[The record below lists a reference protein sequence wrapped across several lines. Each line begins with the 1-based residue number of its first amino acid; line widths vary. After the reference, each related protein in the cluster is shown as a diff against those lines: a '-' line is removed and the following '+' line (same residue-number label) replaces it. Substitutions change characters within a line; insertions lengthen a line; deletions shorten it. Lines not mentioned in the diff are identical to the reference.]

1 VKGLLCRLVRIFKHP
16 AIERDVMTVRLGI
29 VMDPIDRIQ
38 FKKDSSLAMLWA
50 AQHRGWQL
58 VYMEPED
65 MYLDG
70 GQARARSRNLTV
82 RMDPIDWYSFE
93 SEDDI
98 ALGDLDVILM
108 RQDPPVD
115 REFLMATYILSAA
128 EEQGALVV
136 NSPATLRDCNE
147 KLFATQFEDLTPPLI
162 VTCSSARLRAFYA
175 EHKDIIMKPIDGM
188 GGSSIFRIKENDG
201 NLGVIIETLTEHGT
215 RQAMAQ
221 KFVPAITQGDKRIL
235 MIEGE
240 PVPYALARIPSA
252 GENRG
257 NLAAGGRGEGRELTD
272 RDREICARVAPVI
285 KAKGLMFVGLDVIG
299 DYLTEINVT
308 SPTCIRELDAAFG
321 IDISAMLMD
330 AIANRLQ
337 QR

>member
-1 VKGLLCRLVRIFKHP
+1 
-16 AIERDVMTVRLGI
+16 MTVRLGI
-29 VMDPIDRIQ
+29 VMDPIDQIQ

-50 AQHRGWQL
+50 AQQRGWQL
-58 VYMEPED
+58 MYMEPVD
-65 MYLDG
+65 LYLHG

-82 RMDPIDWYSFE
+82 RMDPNDWYSLE
-93 SEDDI
+93 SEQDI

-115 REFLMATYILSAA
+115 REFMIATYILSAA
-128 EEQGALVV
+128 EDQGALVV
-136 NSPATLRDCNE
+136 NPPSTLRDCNE

-162 VTCSSARLRAFYA
+162 VTSSAERLRAFYA
-175 EHKDIIMKPIDGM
+175 EHKDIILKPIDGM
-188 GGSSIFRIKENDG
+188 GGSSIFRVKENDG
-201 NLGVIIETLTEHGT
+201 NLGVIIETLTNHGAW
-215 RQAMAQ
+215 QAMAQ
-221 KFVPAITQGDKRIL
+221 KFIPEIKQGDKRIL

-240 PVPYALARIPSA
+240 AVPYALARIPTA

-308 SPTCIRELDAAFG
+308 SPTCIRELDTAFG
-321 IDISAMLMD
+321 TDIGGLLMD

>member
-1 VKGLLCRLVRIFKHP
+1 
-16 AIERDVMTVRLGI
+16 MTVRLGI

-50 AQHRGWQL
+50 AQQRGWQL
-58 VYMEPED
+58 VYMAPED
-65 MYLDG
+65 MYLAG

-82 RMDPIDWYSFE
+82 RMDPSDWYSFE

-136 NSPATLRDCNE
+136 NPPAALRDCNE
-147 KLFATQFEDLTPPLI
+147 KLFATQFVDLTPPLI

-175 EHKDIIMKPIDGM
+175 EHKDVIMKPIDGM

-257 NLAAGGRGEGRELTD
+257 NLAVGGRGEGRELSD

-330 AIANRLQ
+330 AIAKRLQ

>member
-1 VKGLLCRLVRIFKHP
+1 
-16 AIERDVMTVRLGI
+16 MTVRLGI
-29 VMDPIDRIQ
+29 VMDPINRIQ

-50 AQHRGWQL
+50 AQQRGWQL

-65 MYLDG
+65 MYLKG

-82 RMDPIDWYSFE
+82 RMDPNDWYSFE
-93 SEDDI
+93 PEDDI

-128 EEQGALVV
+128 EVQGALVV
-136 NSPATLRDCNE
+136 NPPATLRDCNE

-330 AIANRLQ
+330 AIAKRLQ

>member
-1 VKGLLCRLVRIFKHP
+1 
-16 AIERDVMTVRLGI
+16 MTVRLGI

-50 AQHRGWQL
+50 AQQRGWQL
-58 VYMEPED
+58 VYMAPED
-65 MYLDG
+65 MYLAG

-330 AIANRLQ
+330 AIAKRLQ

>member
-1 VKGLLCRLVRIFKHP
+1 
-16 AIERDVMTVRLGI
+16 MTVRLGI

-50 AQHRGWQL
+50 AQQRGWQL
-58 VYMEPED
+58 VYMEPGD
-65 MYLDG
+65 MYLNG

-82 RMDPIDWYSFE
+82 RMDPSDWYSFE

-115 REFLMATYILSAA
+115 REFLMATYILSSA

-136 NSPATLRDCNE
+136 NPPATLRDCNE

-175 EHKDIIMKPIDGM
+175 EHKDVIMKPIDGM

-330 AIANRLQ
+330 AIAKRLQ

>member
-1 VKGLLCRLVRIFKHP
+1 
-16 AIERDVMTVRLGI
+16 MTVRLGI

-50 AQHRGWQL
+50 AQQRGWQL
-58 VYMEPED
+58 VYMAPED
-65 MYLDG
+65 MYLAG

-82 RMDPIDWYSFE
+82 RMDPSDWYSFE

-136 NSPATLRDCNE
+136 NPPAALRDCNE
-147 KLFATQFEDLTPPLI
+147 KLFATQFVDLTPPLI

-175 EHKDIIMKPIDGM
+175 EHKDVIMKPIDGM

-257 NLAAGGRGEGRELTD
+257 NLAVGGRGEGRELSD

-321 IDISAMLMD
+321 IDISATLIE
-330 AIANRLQ
+330 AIASRLQ

>member
-1 VKGLLCRLVRIFKHP
+1 
-16 AIERDVMTVRLGI
+16 
-29 VMDPIDRIQ
+29 MDPIDRIQ

-50 AQHRGWQL
+50 AQQRGWQL

-65 MYLDG
+65 MYLEG

-82 RMDPIDWYSFE
+82 RMDPNDWCSLE
-93 SEDDI
+93 PEADI

-136 NSPATLRDCNE
+136 NPPAMLRDCNE

-175 EHKDIIMKPIDGM
+175 EHKDVIMKPIDGM

-221 KFVPAITQGDKRIL
+221 KFVPDIKQGDKRIL

-330 AIANRLQ
+330 AIGNRLQ

>member
-1 VKGLLCRLVRIFKHP
+1 
-16 AIERDVMTVRLGI
+16 
-29 VMDPIDRIQ
+29 MDPIDRIQ

-50 AQHRGWQL
+50 AQQRGWQL
-58 VYMEPED
+58 VYMEPGD
-65 MYLDG
+65 MYLNG

-82 RMDPIDWYSFE
+82 RMDPSDWYSFE

-115 REFLMATYILSAA
+115 REFLMATYILSSA

-136 NSPATLRDCNE
+136 NPPATLRDCNE

-175 EHKDIIMKPIDGM
+175 EHKDVIMKPIDGM

-330 AIANRLQ
+330 AIAKRLQ

>member
-1 VKGLLCRLVRIFKHP
+1 
-16 AIERDVMTVRLGI
+16 MTVRLGI
-29 VMDPIDRIQ
+29 VMDPINRIQ

-50 AQHRGWQL
+50 AQQRGWQL

-65 MYLDG
+65 MYLKG

-82 RMDPIDWYSFE
+82 RMDPNDWYSFE
-93 SEDDI
+93 PEDDI

-128 EEQGALVV
+128 EVQGALVV
-136 NSPATLRDCNE
+136 NPPATLRDCNE

-162 VTCSSARLRAFYA
+162 VTCSSVRLRAFYA

-330 AIANRLQ
+330 AIAKRLQ

>member
-1 VKGLLCRLVRIFKHP
+1 
-16 AIERDVMTVRLGI
+16 
-29 VMDPIDRIQ
+29 
-38 FKKDSSLAMLWA
+38 
-50 AQHRGWQL
+50 
-58 VYMEPED
+58 
-65 MYLDG
+65 
-70 GQARARSRNLTV
+70 V
-82 RMDPIDWYSFE
+82 RMDPNDWYSFE